1 MTRHRQP
8 WIAVTALTIVSWSV
22 TATPLAE
29 DPTDSTSAV
38 LATAEEDVVP
48 EEFEY
53 VWSEAAELIVHGT
66 VAAIAAVDDP
76 SARGAYV
83 EATIRIDSVQR
94 GEPKSGTLRV
104 RVEDQLQAALWRERE
119 TAIGS
124 SGLWFVHRVSNPNT
138 GLPVGHLLRYMS
150 SVEIGEDPALAER
163 LMRYALEDTVN
174 RAVEKEILRALEPG
188 SRATR
193 QTVDLRLG
201 YDSSGRL
208 KTLEFDKHSG
218 NALFDQHVFDQ
229 VAALHR
235 TLRLPMPIESLVVRV
250 TRSIQPPQNRTSSR
264 TEVRQRPA
272 TTMPRRTSSR

>member
-1 MTRHRQP
+1 MRWHRRQL
-8 WIAVTALTIVSWSV
+8 IAVTALTIVSWPVS
-22 TATPLAE
+22 AGPPAR
-29 DPTDSTSAV
+29 DPSDPTSAV
-38 LATAEEDVVP
+38 LTTAEDKVVL
-48 EEFEY
+48 EEYEY
-53 VWSEAAELIVHGT
+53 VWSQAAELIVQGT
-66 VAAIAAVDDP
+66 VAAIEMVDDP
-76 SARGAYV
+76 SARGTYV

-104 RVEDQLQAALWRERE
+104 RVEDQLQAALWRERG

-124 SGLWFVHRVSNPNT
+124 NGLWFVHRVSHPNAD
-138 GLPVGHLLRYMS
+138 LPVGHLLRYVS
-150 SVEIGEDPALAER
+150 SAEISRDPALTEM
-163 LMRYALEDTVN
+163 LMRYVLQDTVN
-174 RAVEKEILRALEPG
+174 QAVEKEILRALEPG
-188 SRATR
+188 SRSTR

-235 TLRLPMPIESLVVRV
+235 TLRQPIPIDSLVVRV
-250 TRSIQPPQNRTSSR
+250 IRSIQPPQNRTSSR

-272 TTMPRRTSSR
+272 TTRPRLTSSR

>member
-1 MTRHRQP
+1 MRWHRRP
-8 WIAVTALTIVSWSV
+8 LIAVTALTIVSWPVS
-22 TATPLAE
+22 AGPPAR
-29 DPTDSTSAV
+29 DPSDPTSAV
-38 LATAEEDVVP
+38 LTTAEDKVVP
-48 EEFEY
+48 EEYEY
-53 VWSEAAELIVHGT
+53 VWSQAAELIVQGT
-66 VAAIAAVDDP
+66 VAAIEMVDDP

-104 RVEDQLQAALWRERE
+104 RVEDQLQAALWRERG

-124 SGLWFVHRVSNPNT
+124 TGLWFVHRVSHPNA
-138 GLPVGHLLRYMS
+138 GLPVGHLLRYVS
-150 SVEIGEDPALAER
+150 SAEISRDPALTEM
-163 LMRYALEDTVN
+163 LMRYVLQDTVN
-174 RAVEKEILRALEPG
+174 QAVKKEILRALEPG
-188 SRATR
+188 SRSTR

-235 TLRLPMPIESLVVRV
+235 TLRQPIPIDSLVVRV
-250 TRSIQPPQNRTSSR
+250 IRSIQPPQNRTSSR
-264 TEVRQRPA
+264 TEGRQRPA
-272 TTMPRRTSSR
+272 TTRPRPASSR